1 VGSDGCATDKLP
13 RSDESAGDSRPHLDK
28 SPWAYI
34 PGNGAVGERVPFYV
48 LLFLPGA
55 PQAGARHPVSA
66 RSPGVVVR
74 ATRESGSGH
83 RSARREI
90 SQVTAWGAHDGSGA
104 TNARV
109 VPGWQDLPGRS

>member
-1 VGSDGCATDKLP
+1 
-13 RSDESAGDSRPHLDK
+13 
-28 SPWAYI
+28 
-34 PGNGAVGERVPFYV
+34 VGERVPFYV

-74 ATRESGSGH
+74 ATHESGSGH
-83 RSARREI
+83 RSAWRKI
-90 SQVTAWGAHDGSGA
+90 GQVTAWGAHDDSGA